1 MSFVFQN
8 YNYNNKYNGP
18 WWEFILHL
26 VVDDHDVV
34 HPIFSLL
41 NLIVLLLV
49 RTDVDVE
56 HEWMAAVGV
65 GQVALHQFVPLPV
78 IFFQVFLLLYK
89 SSIPPCLLSYMHD
102 HFL

>member
-1 MSFVFQN
+1 V
-8 YNYNNKYNGP
+8 GVLHV
-18 WWEFILHL
+18 LHL

-34 HPIFSLL
+34 HPMFSLL
-41 NLIVLLLV
+41 NLIVALLV

-78 IFFQVFLLLYK
+78 TFFQVFFTSLQIICFSMLIFIYA
-89 SSIPPCLLSYMHD
+89 
-102 HFL
+102 

>member
-49 RTDVDVE
+49 RTDVDAE
-56 HEWMAAVGV
+56 HEWMATVA
-65 GQVALHQFVPLPV
+65 QVALHQFVPTNHL
-78 IFFQVFLLLYK
+78 FLHAYFHICIIT
-89 SSIPPCLLSYMHD
+89 SSRLCAYTIYSTIN
-102 HFL
+102 